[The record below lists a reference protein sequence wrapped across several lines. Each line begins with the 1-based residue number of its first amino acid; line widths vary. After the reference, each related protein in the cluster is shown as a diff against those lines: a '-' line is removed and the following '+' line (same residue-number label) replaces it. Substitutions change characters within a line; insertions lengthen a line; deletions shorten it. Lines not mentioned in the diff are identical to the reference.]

1 MLEAEQELV
10 YKAQQG
16 EQEAFGALYDH
27 YLPRIYRYVLAKV
40 SRREETEDLVH
51 EVFLSAWQN
60 IVRYRER
67 GLPFSSWLYRIARNR
82 VIDYYRLRKPEIG
95 IDLIDP
101 DAVKLATTIEA
112 EMDTALA
119 WNRVKGAMEEL
130 GETEQEVLL
139 LRFVNDLNPREIAAI
154 LKKSEGA
161 VRVMQ
166 HRAIQT
172 LKTILH
178 KEEPHSL

>member
-10 YKAQQG
+10 RGAQQG
-16 EQEAFGALYDH
+16 KQESFGTLYDH
-27 YLPRIYRYVLAKV
+27 YLPRIYRYILAKV

-82 VIDYYRLRKPEIG
+82 VIDYYRLRKPQIG

-101 DAVKLATTIEA
+101 DAIKLATTIET

-119 WNRVKGAMEEL
+119 WSRVKTAMEEL
-130 GETEQEVLL
+130 GEAEQEILI
-139 LRFVNDLNPREIAAI
+139 LRFVDDMSPHEIAAI
-154 LKKSEGA
+154 LGKSEGA

-172 LKTILH
+172 LKNIVSAQ
-178 KEEPHSL
+178 EPHSS